1 VIEAMDKISDAHGN
15 RARSAAFFDLD
26 NTLIRGSS
34 LFHLGWGGFKR
45 GMFSTREALRF
56 SLAQFH
62 FRLTRKERADAPR
75 TWGNFAAAFVK
86 GAEVAE
92 LVRIGREIID
102 DSIKPALRGPVLET
116 ARRHLSAG
124 EEVWIVT
131 ASPHELSQML
141 AASLG
146 FTGGIGTRAEVADGR
161 YTGRIPAGILHGP
174 LKAKAVVAMADQR
187 GIDLAGSSAYSDS
200 INDIHLLRAV
210 GFPQAVA
217 PDRQLARVAR
227 RHGWPIHQAR
237 NYQGLLSRAKRRWL
251 AD

>member
-1 VIEAMDKISDAHGN
+1 MDKLINSRSN
-15 RARSAAFFDLD
+15 LTCSAAFFDLD
-26 NTLIRGSS
+26 NTLLRGSS

-45 GMFSTREALRF
+45 GMFSAREALRF
-56 SLAQFH
+56 SVAQLH
-62 FRLTRKERADAPR
+62 FLVTGTEREDAPE

-102 DSIKPALRGPVLET
+102 ESIKPALRSPVLET

-141 AASLG
+141 AEILG
-146 FTGGIGTRAEVADGR
+146 FTGGIGTRAEVIAGR

-174 LKAKAVVAMADQR
+174 LKAEAVVAMADER
-187 GIDLAGSSAYSDS
+187 GIDLTKSSAYSDS
-200 INDIHLLRAV
+200 INDLPMLRAV

-217 PDRQLARVAR
+217 PDRELARVAR
-227 RHGWPIHQAR
+227 RHGWPVHHP
-237 NYQGLLSRAKRRWL
+237 
-251 AD
+251 

>member
-1 VIEAMDKISDAHGN
+1 MEKTINARRDRS
-15 RARSAAFFDLD
+15 RSAAFFDLD

-34 LFHLGWGGFKR
+34 LFHLGWGCFKR
-45 GMFSTREALRF
+45 GMFSTREAMRF
-56 SLAQFH
+56 SVAQFH
-62 FRLTRKERADAPR
+62 FRLTRRERAGAPL

-86 GAEVAE
+86 DAEVSE
-92 LVRIGREIID
+92 LVGIGRQIMEE
-102 DSIKPALRGPVLET
+102 SIRPALREPVLDL
-116 ARRHLSAG
+116 ARRHLASG

-141 AASLG
+141 AENLG
-146 FTGGIGTRAEVADGR
+146 FTGGIGTRAEVLDGR

-174 LKAKAVVAMADQR
+174 LKAKAVVAMAEER
-187 GIDLAGSSAYSDS
+187 GIELANSSAYSDS

-210 GFPQAVA
+210 GCPQAVA

-227 RHGWPIHQAR
+227 RHGWPIHQDR
-237 NYQGLLSRAKRRWL
+237 NYRGFLRRADRHGS

>member
-1 VIEAMDKISDAHGN
+1 MEKTINARRDRS
-15 RARSAAFFDLD
+15 RSAAFFDLD

-45 GMFSTREALRF
+45 GMFSAREALRF
-56 SLAQFH
+56 SLAQLH
-62 FRLTRKERADAPR
+62 FRLTRRERAGAPL

-86 GAEVAE
+86 DAEVSE
-92 LVRIGREIID
+92 LVGIGREIMEE
-102 DSIKPALRGPVLET
+102 SIKPALRDPVLAM
-116 ARRHLSAG
+116 ARRHLAAG

-141 AASLG
+141 AEILG
-146 FTGGIGTRAEVADGR
+146 FTGGIGTRAEVIAGR

-174 LKAKAVVAMADQR
+174 LKAEAVVAMADER
-187 GIDLAGSSAYSDS
+187 GIDLTKSSAYSDS
-200 INDIHLLRAV
+200 INDLPMLRAV

-227 RHGWPIHQAR
+227 RHGWPIHHAR
-237 NYQGLLSRAKRRWL
+237 TFQGLLCRTDRHGS